1 VYSPTYTHYSN
12 TLILYIVFT
21 IILIIILINIMYN
34 IINNTNKNHI
44 LQKNIYTQIQSN
56 KMQNT
61 NRFITSSE
69 IKMIPM
75 ISSKSLNTND
85 INHCCIQCNNS
96 KYIIH
101 HGIALLSIAPKLRPK
116 KCICIN

>member
-1 VYSPTYTHYSN
+1 
-12 TLILYIVFT
+12 
-21 IILIIILINIMYN
+21 MYN

-61 NRFITSSE
+61 NRFIASRE

-75 ISSKSLNTND
+75 ISSKSLNTNG

-96 KYIIH
+96 RYIIH

-116 KCICIN
+116 KCTCIN